1 MHTEKRGN
9 SLLIRFSHDGHRY
22 NLSLAKHNNPVGI
35 FAAKQKIAQMEKD
48 IAYGNFDTTLLRY
61 KPLKM
66 GKNPTA
72 ITAVELLRKYTAD
85 RQQSLSNGS
94 IVRLQAMASKL
105 EKLLGDKPAE
115 KVTESMAKDAIAR
128 WSESASTKSIKT
140 YLFMLK
146 ACWEWARGKYH
157 IAESNPWVEC
167 LDRAISR
174 NSPQSKQK
182 QPFTSTELV
191 SILAAFSV
199 HPHYSYY
206 TEFVIF
212 LASTACRFGE
222 VAGLRWRHIENDFS
236 TAWIGESISRGHQN
250 KKGTKTGKSR
260 TIQLPQ
266 SVRSTLAER
275 FERVS
280 PPPNDL
286 VFPAPK
292 GGAIDD
298 HRFRARAWKTI
309 LEICQIEYRTPYNLR
324 HSAISHA
331 LHRGVSP
338 ISLAEQTGHDKRVLL
353 STYAHAIDRGCLF
366 MDIGA
371 IAKASISN

>member
-199 HPHYSYY
+199 HPHYSY
-206 TEFVIF
+206 
-212 LASTACRFGE
+212 
-222 VAGLRWRHIENDFS
+222 W
-236 TAWIGESISRGHQN
+236 
-250 KKGTKTGKSR
+250 
-260 TIQLPQ
+260 
-266 SVRSTLAER
+266 
-275 FERVS
+275 
-280 PPPNDL
+280 
-286 VFPAPK
+286 
-292 GGAIDD
+292 
-298 HRFRARAWKTI
+298 
-309 LEICQIEYRTPYNLR
+309 
-324 HSAISHA
+324 
-331 LHRGVSP
+331 
-338 ISLAEQTGHDKRVLL
+338 
-353 STYAHAIDRGCLF
+353 
-366 MDIGA
+366 
-371 IAKASISN
+371 